1 MRMEKKEIKKIVNH
15 MSWGVIWYLV
25 ISVGL
30 TTICPV
36 GYMIVEGL
44 RMIIAE
50 KASEAEL
57 DAFIDTLTLDENI
70 FGLAANIGVI
80 IGVLF
85 LFLYF
90 RKTVGIRQIFESNRK
105 MAGKSFWKILCVFLG
120 IQLVLELGFM
130 MLERGLNIIGFSL
143 MSSMEEASMNE
154 ETFFMLLY
162 AAVIAPVSE
171 ELVYRGF
178 VMSSI
183 KKYGKVFAIVVSSVL
198 FGVMHGN
205 LPQALFA
212 CMVGVVLGY
221 VTMEYS
227 IGWAIILHII
237 NNGVFGELLY
247 FLISGLS
254 EQQQQVVTWSIM
266 AGFFLHGIVYLW
278 MKIKDIKTYVET
290 NSTRKNN
297 WQYAFTSTGMI
308 IFIVTE
314 LAIGFSMVEKL

>member
-1 MRMEKKEIKKIVNH
+1 MEKKEIKKIVNH

-25 ISVGL
+25 ISVGF

-57 DAFIDTLTLDENI
+57 DAFIDSLTLDENI

-266 AGFFLHGIVYLW
+266 AGFFLLGIVYLW

-290 NSTRKNN
+290 NSTRKSN

-314 LAIGFSMVEKL
+314 LAIGFSMIEKL